1 MILESHLFFSQLT
14 ARPWSSMPPRAAVV
28 TTGGCL
34 PLAPYTP
41 KTSKR
46 TISSTGFSGP
56 PEPEALL
63 NKTPS
68 APLFSALKRLSRLQE
83 MPMCSPDGAGMLT
96 YRLKGAQGKF
106 CPVSTRSTLP
116 QRRVTLKARAFCLN
130 CEESYFTLPLFNR
143 VDQRSVPAPQ
153 RITLKK
159 IPNNRRERVQFPRR
173 TEATRLVRFVL
184 H

>member
-1 MILESHLFFSQLT
+1 MLESHLFFSQLT

-34 PLAPYTP
+34 PWLPTRRKLPSARYQAQDFLVPPSP
-41 KTSKR
+41 KLCET
-46 TISSTGFSGP
+46 
-56 PEPEALL
+56 
-63 NKTPS
+63 KTPS
-68 APLFSALKRLSRLQE
+68 APLFSALKRLSSLQE
-83 MPMCSPDGAGMLT
+83 MPMCSPDGARRLT

-106 CPVSTRSTLP
+106 CPVSTRSTLA
-116 QRRVTLKARAFCLN
+116 QRRVTPKARAFCLN

-143 VDQRSVPAPQ
+143 VDQRSVPTPQ
-153 RITLKK
+153 RITLKE